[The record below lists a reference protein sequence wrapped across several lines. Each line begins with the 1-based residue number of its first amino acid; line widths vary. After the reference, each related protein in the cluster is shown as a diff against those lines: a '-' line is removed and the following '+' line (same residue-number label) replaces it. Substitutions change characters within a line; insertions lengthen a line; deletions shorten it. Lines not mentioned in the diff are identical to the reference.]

1 MREHGTGGRYLCRL
15 RRIHAM
21 EYGHVNGTDRG
32 KVTLFALST
41 CGWCAKTKQ
50 LLTDLGVAFDYLYV
64 DLVGRD
70 EQKAAIEEVEKYNP
84 ALSFPT
90 VVIGD
95 RTIVGYKEDELRE
108 ALA

>member
-1 MREHGTGGRYLCRL
+1 MKFEHVDGRD
-15 RRIHAM
+15 H
-21 EYGHVNGTDRG
+21 G
-32 KVTLFALST
+32 KVVLFALST

-50 LLTDLGVAFDYLYV
+50 LLTDLGVAYDYLYV

-70 EQKAAIEEVEKYNP
+70 EQKEVVEEVEKYNP

-90 VVIGD
+90 VIVGD
-95 RTIVGYKEDELRE
+95 RTIVGFHEDQIRE

>member
-1 MREHGTGGRYLCRL
+1 MQIEHVDGRD
-15 RRIHAM
+15 H
-21 EYGHVNGTDRG
+21 G
-32 KVTLFALST
+32 KVMLYALST

-64 DLVGRD
+64 DKVGPD
-70 EQKAAIEEVEKYNP
+70 EQKTVVEEVEKYNP
-84 ALSFPT
+84 SLSFPT

-95 RTIVGYKEDELRE
+95 RTIVGFREDELRR